1 MASLGKYDECPDCDI
16 LAPGGTRGGKIPK
29 RLSEIKLSPGVR
41 QGHGV
46 RKCFLGRLSPVCPA
60 GSDYDEPAPGRS
72 QEVRMRSAL
81 RAVAFIVSLL
91 LLLPVAARAQ
101 ANPDWHRAIPGFK
114 VAGNLYYVGTADLA
128 AYLIATPQGNIL
140 INGNFKEDVPAI
152 RKSIEGLGF
161 KYADTKILLI
171 SHAHGDHDE
180 GIGLIKADTG
190 ARLMVMEGDVAAV
203 ESTAPGRPGA
213 KVDRILRDRDTVE
226 LGGSTLTARLTPGHT
241 PGCTTWTMQVAEG
254 GRTLNAVIIGSPN
267 VNAGVALVNNPGY
280 PQIASDY
287 VRTFA
292 LLKTMPVDLFLGAHG
307 AYFNLKDKLPKL
319 GAAVN
324 PFIDPAGYQAYVG
337 ERDQAFGAELAKQRT
352 AARIGD
358 AVGFDIEW
366 NHVAL
371 SVPNLAESIAWYE
384 RMLGFKGTVRP
395 SQPGARQLV
404 ADLRRGNITIEL
416 FQVTDAAPLPESRKN
431 PSEDFRTHGVKHFG
445 FEVKNLPAVLAELKA
460 KGVKMAFE
468 MRVTPTEDFAFI
480 SDNAGNAIELIEHK
494 TK

>member
-1 MASLGKYDECPDCDI
+1 M
-16 LAPGGTRGGKIPK
+16 
-29 RLSEIKLSPGVR
+29 
-41 QGHGV
+41 
-46 RKCFLGRLSPVCPA
+46 
-60 GSDYDEPAPGRS
+60 
-72 QEVRMRSAL
+72 
-81 RAVAFIVSLL
+81 RAVLRTVVFVMSAIV
-91 LLLPVAARAQ
+91 LLPVAARAQ
-101 ANPDWHRAIPGFK
+101 GNPDWHRAIPGFK
-114 VAGNLYYVGTADLA
+114 IAGNLYYVGTADLA
-128 AYLIATPQGNIL
+128 AYLVATPQGNIL

-180 GIGLIKADTG
+180 GIGLIRSETG
-190 ARLMVMEGDVAAV
+190 ARLMVMDADVAAV

-213 KVDRILRDRDTVE
+213 KVDRILHDRDTVE

-241 PGCTTWTMQVAEG
+241 PGCTTWTMQVADG
-254 GRTLNAVIIGSPN
+254 GRTLNAMIIGSPN
-267 VNAGVALVNNPGY
+267 VNAGTVLVNNRTY
-280 PQIASDY
+280 PRIAADY

-292 LLKTMPVDLFLGAHG
+292 LLKTTTVDLFLGAHG
-307 AYFNLKDKLPKL
+307 AYFNLKEKLPKT
-319 GAAVN
+319 GGAVN
-324 PFIDPAGYQAYVG
+324 PFIDPAGYRAYVADR
-337 ERDQAFGAELAKQRT
+337 EQAFEKELMKQR
-352 AARIGD
+352 ADARLGD

-384 RMLGFKGTVRP
+384 KMLGFKGTVRP
-395 SQPGARQLV
+395 GPPGARQQV

-494 TK
+494 PPAGR

>member
-1 MASLGKYDECPDCDI
+1 MMSP
-16 LAPGGTRGGKIPK
+16 
-29 RLSEIKLSPGVR
+29 LSVK
-41 QGHGV
+41 
-46 RKCFLGRLSPVCPA
+46 
-60 GSDYDEPAPGRS
+60 S
-72 QEVRMRSAL
+72 QEVRVRYAL
-81 RAVAFIVSLL
+81 QAVVFLVSSIV
-91 LLLPVAARAQ
+91 LLPVAAGAQ

-114 VAGNLYYVGTADLA
+114 IAGNLYYVGTADLA

-140 INGNFKEDVPAI
+140 INGNFKQDVPAI

-180 GIGLIKADTG
+180 GIGLLKSDTG
-190 ARLMVMEGDVAAV
+190 ARLMVMDADVAAV

-213 KVDRILRDRDTVE
+213 KVDRILHDRDTVD

-241 PGCTTWTMQVAEG
+241 PGCTTWTMQVAES
-254 GRTLNAVIIGSPN
+254 GRTLNAVIVGSPN
-267 VNAGVALVNNPGY
+267 VNAGYVLVNNRSY

-287 VRTFA
+287 VKTFA
-292 LLKTMPVDLFLGAHG
+292 LLKTTPADLFLGAHG
-307 AYFNLKDKLPKL
+307 AYFNLKDKLPRM
-319 GAAVN
+319 GGAVN
-324 PFIDPAGYQAYVG
+324 PFIDPAGYRAYVA
-337 ERDQAFGAELAKQRT
+337 EREQAFEKELAKQTAEART
-352 AARIGD
+352 GD

-371 SVPNLAESIAWYE
+371 SVPNIAESIAWYE
-384 RMLGFKGTVRP
+384 KMLGFKGTVRP
-395 SQPGARQLV
+395 GQPGARQQV

-460 KGVKMAFE
+460 KGVKMAFD

-494 TK
+494 TQ

>member
-1 MASLGKYDECPDCDI
+1 
-16 LAPGGTRGGKIPK
+16 
-29 RLSEIKLSPGVR
+29 
-41 QGHGV
+41 
-46 RKCFLGRLSPVCPA
+46 
-60 GSDYDEPAPGRS
+60 
-72 QEVRMRSAL
+72 MRSAV
-81 RAVAFIVSLL
+81 RAAVVLLSAIV
-91 LLLPVAARAQ
+91 LLPVTAGAQ
-101 ANPDWHRAIPGFK
+101 GNPDWHRAIPGFK
-114 VAGNLYYVGTADLA
+114 IAGNLYYVGTADLA
-128 AYLIATPQGNIL
+128 AYLVTTPQGHIL

-161 KYADTKILLI
+161 RYADTKILLI

-180 GIGLIKADTG
+180 GIGLIKSETG
-190 ARLMVMEGDVAAV
+190 ARLMVMDADVAAV

-213 KVDRILRDRDTVE
+213 RVDRILHDRDTVE

-241 PGCTTWTMQVAEG
+241 PGCTTWTMQVADG
-254 GRTLNAVIIGSPN
+254 GRTLNAMIIGSPN
-267 VNAGVALVNNPGY
+267 VNAGTVLVNNRTY
-280 PQIASDY
+280 PQIAADY

-292 LLKTMPVDLFLGAHG
+292 LLKTTGVDLFLGAHG
-307 AYFNLKDKLPKL
+307 AYFGLREKLPKMG
-319 GAAVN
+319 GAAN
-324 PFIDPAGYQAYVG
+324 PFVDPAGYRAYVADR
-337 ERDQAFGAELAKQRT
+337 EQAFEKELMKQR
-352 AARIGD
+352 ADARLGD

-384 RMLGFKGTVRP
+384 KMLGFKGTVRP
-395 SQPGARQLV
+395 GPSGARQQV

-445 FEVKNLPAVLAELKA
+445 FEVKNLAAVLAELKA

-494 TK
+494 TR

>member
-1 MASLGKYDECPDCDI
+1 MSP
-16 LAPGGTRGGKIPK
+16 
-29 RLSEIKLSPGVR
+29 LSIK
-41 QGHGV
+41 
-46 RKCFLGRLSPVCPA
+46 
-60 GSDYDEPAPGRS
+60 S
-72 QEVRMRSAL
+72 QEIRMRSVL
-81 RAVAFIVSLL
+81 RAVVFIMSSI

-114 VAGNLYYVGTADLA
+114 IAGNLYYVGTADLA

-152 RKSIEGLGF
+152 RTSIEGLGF

-180 GIGLIKADTG
+180 GIGLIKSDTG
-190 ARLMVMEGDVAAV
+190 ARLMVMEADVAAV

-213 KVDRILRDRDTVE
+213 KVDRILHDRDTVE
-226 LGGSTLTARLTPGHT
+226 LGGSKLTARLTPGHT
-241 PGCTTWTMQVAEG
+241 PGCTTWMMQVAEG
-254 GRTLNAVIIGSPN
+254 GRTLNAVIVGSPN
-267 VNAGVALVNNPGY
+267 VNAGFVLVNNRSY

-292 LLKTMPVDLFLGAHG
+292 LLKTTPVDLFLGAHG
-307 AYFNLKDKLPKL
+307 AYFNLKDKLPRM
-319 GAAVN
+319 GGAVN
-324 PFIDPAGYQAYVG
+324 PFIDPAGYQAYVA
-337 ERDQAFGAELAKQRT
+337 ERDQAFEKELAKQR
-352 AARIGD
+352 AEARISD

-371 SVPNLAESIAWYE
+371 SVPNIAESIAWYE
-384 RMLGFKGTVRP
+384 KMLGFKGTVRP

-460 KGVKMAFE
+460 KGVKIAFE

-494 TK
+494 TQ

>member
-1 MASLGKYDECPDCDI
+1 MMSP
-16 LAPGGTRGGKIPK
+16 
-29 RLSEIKLSPGVR
+29 LSVK
-41 QGHGV
+41 
-46 RKCFLGRLSPVCPA
+46 
-60 GSDYDEPAPGRS
+60 S
-72 QEVRMRSAL
+72 QEVRVRYAL
-81 RAVAFIVSLL
+81 QAVVFLVSSIV
-91 LLLPVAARAQ
+91 LLPVAAGAQ

-114 VAGNLYYVGTADLA
+114 IAGNLYYVGTADLA

-140 INGNFKEDVPAI
+140 INGNFKQDVPAI

-180 GIGLIKADTG
+180 GIGLIKSDTG
-190 ARLMVMEGDVAAV
+190 ARLMVMDADVAAV
-203 ESTAPGRPGA
+203 ESAAPGRPGA
-213 KVDRILRDRDTVE
+213 KVDRILHDRDTVD

-241 PGCTTWTMQVAEG
+241 PGCTTWTMQVAES
-254 GRTLNAVIIGSPN
+254 GRTLNAVIVGSPN
-267 VNAGVALVNNPGY
+267 VNAGYVLVNNRSY

-287 VRTFA
+287 VKTFA
-292 LLKTMPVDLFLGAHG
+292 LLKTTPADLFLGAHG
-307 AYFNLKDKLPKL
+307 AYFNLKDKLPRM
-319 GAAVN
+319 GGAVN
-324 PFIDPAGYQAYVG
+324 PFIDPAGYRAYVA
-337 ERDQAFGAELAKQRT
+337 EREQAFEKELAKQTAEART
-352 AARIGD
+352 GD

-371 SVPNLAESIAWYE
+371 SVPNIAESIAWYE
-384 RMLGFKGTVRP
+384 KMLGFKGTVRP
-395 SQPGARQLV
+395 GQPGARQQV
-404 ADLRRGNITIEL
+404 ADLRRGNIIIEL

-460 KGVKMAFE
+460 KGVKMAFD

-494 TK
+494 TQ

>member
-1 MASLGKYDECPDCDI
+1 MAQI
-16 LAPGGTRGGKIPK
+16 
-29 RLSEIKLSPGVR
+29 LSEPQASAATTAPALPVLRPTAPFTTPARTMMSPLSV
-41 QGHGV
+41 
-46 RKCFLGRLSPVCPA
+46 K
-60 GSDYDEPAPGRS
+60 S

-81 RAVAFIVSLL
+81 QTVVFLVSIV
-91 LLLPVAARAQ
+91 LLPVAARAQ

-114 VAGNLYYVGTADLA
+114 IAGNLYYVGTADLA

-140 INGNFKEDVPAI
+140 INGNFKQDVPAI

-180 GIGLIKADTG
+180 GIGLIKSDTG
-190 ARLMVMEGDVAAV
+190 ARLMVMDADVAAV

-213 KVDRILRDRDTVE
+213 KVDRILHDRDTVD

-241 PGCTTWTMQVAEG
+241 PGCTTWMMQVAES
-254 GRTLNAVIIGSPN
+254 GRTLNAVIVGSPN
-267 VNAGVALVNNPGY
+267 VNAGYVLVNNRSY

-287 VRTFA
+287 VKTFA
-292 LLKTMPVDLFLGAHG
+292 LLKTTPADLFLGAHG
-307 AYFNLKDKLPKL
+307 AYFNLKDKLPRM
-319 GAAVN
+319 GGAVN
-324 PFIDPAGYQAYVG
+324 PFIDPAGYRAYVA
-337 ERDQAFGAELAKQRT
+337 EREQAFEKELAKQTAEART
-352 AARIGD
+352 GD

-371 SVPNLAESIAWYE
+371 SVPNIAESIAWYE
-384 RMLGFKGTVRP
+384 KMLGFKGTVRP
-395 SQPGARQLV
+395 GQPGARQQV

-445 FEVKNLPAVLAELKA
+445 FEVRNLPAVLAELKA

-468 MRVTPTEDFAFI
+468 MRDTPTESFAFI

-494 TK
+494 TQ